1 MAVGSGRLVM
11 GTILVMKVARFALTC
26 AVAGLALTALAQT
39 APRPRPEPS
48 DPARRAQAEP
58 GALAWLRQ
66 NAVPFAA
73 DTPTRAELEPLVK
86 ALEGTRVYGL
96 GEPTHGDQQSSLF
109 KTHLIRELVRQGK
122 IDSLMFEINRL
133 PGEEF
138 DAFVNEGKGDIADL
152 MVNSGLF
159 AIWKTDEVAN
169 LLLWLRA
176 WVQRTGKPIR
186 IYGIDCQDSARDL
199 RDAIDW
205 VARHDRRQAAAWR
218 KQFAGLLDSERPG
231 ADALNWLMSQ
241 PKGSGPGLLK
251 ALREVVTKIQTTEQW
266 KSKPGHAEAVYLA
279 ELAWQEV
286 HTFELEIGGGG
297 ARVTSAPGEYY
308 GRRDRHM
315 GRNLLNR
322 LGDKHRA
329 ALWAHDSHVVSTLS
343 PLAVV
348 AGISSVGNE
357 VKKVLK
363 DEYISVG
370 FAWREGVINAK
381 FFDGN
386 YLAARTAPFVNTPL
400 LANRPGDL
408 GEFLGRV
415 GPERFWVDLRRADD
429 AFRAWSKLG
438 YYRGWVGFGLNP
450 ARFHESANEVLA
462 LTECHEILVYTQRLS
477 PSTLWSLPPK
487 PASER

>member
-1 MAVGSGRLVM
+1 
-11 GTILVMKVARFALTC
+11 MKVARFALTC
-26 AVAGLALTALAQT
+26 TAAGLAVMALAQT
-39 APRPRPEPS
+39 APKTRTEPS

-176 WVQRTGKPIR
+176 WVQRTDKPIR

-218 KQFAGLLDSERPG
+218 KQFADFLNSERPG
-231 ADALNWLMSQ
+231 SDALTWLISQ
-241 PKGSGPGLLK
+241 PKESAPVLLK
-251 ALREVVTKIQTTEQW
+251 ALREVVTKIQTTEAW
-266 KSKPGHAEAVYLA
+266 KSKPGHQEAVYLA

-297 ARVTSAPGEYY
+297 RIASAPGEYY

-315 GRNLLNR
+315 GRNLLIR

-343 PLAVV
+343 PLAVI
-348 AGISSVGNE
+348 AGIASVGNE

-386 YLAARTAPFVNTPL
+386 YITAQSAPFVNTPL
-400 LANRPGDL
+400 SANRPGDL

-429 AFRAWSKLG
+429 AFRTWSKLG

-450 ARFHESANEVLA
+450 ARFHESAYEVMPLG
-462 LTECHEILVYTQRLS
+462 ECHEILVYMQRLS
-477 PSTLWSLPPK
+477 PSTLWALPPK
-487 PASER
+487 PAGR